1 MPPQCPLRRALSFLA
16 KDSFFA
22 RRQIYCTKIQLL
34 AILHP
39 WRQRAALSVIDFDMG
54 ADMKHIQAWFER
66 IAGISRDEMARLT
79 RAREIFAASD
89 TDLASLQLP
98 ACWRRSARVQVR
110 VG

>member
-1 MPPQCPLRRALSFLA
+1 
-16 KDSFFA
+16 
-22 RRQIYCTKIQLL
+22 
-34 AILHP
+34 
-39 WRQRAALSVIDFDMG
+39 
-54 ADMKHIQAWFER
+54 MKHIQAWFEL

-98 ACWRRSARVQVR
+98 ACWRRSARVRVR